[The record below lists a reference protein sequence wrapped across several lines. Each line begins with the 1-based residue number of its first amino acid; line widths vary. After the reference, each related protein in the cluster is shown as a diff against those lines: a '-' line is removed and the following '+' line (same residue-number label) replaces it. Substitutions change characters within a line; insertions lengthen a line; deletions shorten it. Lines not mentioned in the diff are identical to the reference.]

1 MEQGVIRLNAQKTRN
16 WYLEK
21 IATILI
27 WLFLIVACIMVAIPL
42 IFMFTAAAMPARDI
56 LRMPYP
62 WIPDGFY
69 WPNFWNALRGPEGTF
84 IFIRN
89 ALNSLIVAGTVSAFT
104 VLFSSLAGYGLA
116 KFDFKGRTL
125 VFMLIMATM
134 MIPFEAIMIPLY
146 MVAMRMGLQDTYLG
160 LTLPFLAN
168 AFGVFLMRQSLIT
181 FPDEILDAARID
193 GASEPRIFTGIV
205 LPSSGPAVATLA
217 ILAFRAQWDS
227 LLWPLLVVQSDEM
240 KTIPLYIT
248 KFMAETHSDEGIMM
262 AVAVMASIPM
272 IVLFLTLSKYFIN
285 KDGLTSSTKG

>member
-1 MEQGVIRLNAQKTRN
+1 MNANKTKS

-21 IATILI
+21 TFSALMWVLLIAACLLI
-27 WLFLIVACIMVAIPL
+27 IVPL
-42 IFMFTAAAMPARDI
+42 IFMVTAAAMPARDI

-62 WIPDGFY
+62 WIPNGIH
-69 WPNFWNALRGPEGTF
+69 WQNFWNALRGPEGDF

-89 ALNSLIVAGTVSAFT
+89 GLNSLIVAGTVAFFT
-104 VLFSSLAGYGLA
+104 VVFSSLAGYGLA
-116 KFDFKGRTL
+116 KFKFKGRNL

-146 MVAMRMGLQDTYLG
+146 MVAMRMGLQDTYAG
-160 LTLPFLAN
+160 LILPFLAN
-168 AFGVFLMRQSLIT
+168 AFGVFLMRQYLIT

-193 GASEPRIFTGIV
+193 GASEPRIFSTIV

-217 ILAFRAQWDS
+217 ILAFRSQWDS
-227 LLWPLLVVQSDEM
+227 LLWPLLVVQSDQM

-262 AVAVMASIPM
+262 AVALMASIPM
-272 IVLFLTLSKYFIN
+272 IMLFLTLSKYFVS
-285 KDGLTSSTKG
+285 KEGLTSATKG

>member
-1 MEQGVIRLNAQKTRN
+1 MNAKKTKSWN
-16 WYLEK
+16 LGKAFDVLMWVLL
-21 IATILI
+21 IAACL
-27 WLFLIVACIMVAIPL
+27 LIVIPL
-42 IFMFTAAAMPARDI
+42 IFMFTSSAMPARDI

-62 WIPDGFY
+62 WIPDGFHS
-69 WPNFWNALRGPEGTF
+69 PNFWNALRGPEGDF

-89 ALNSLIVAGTVSAFT
+89 ALNSLIVSGTVAMFT
-104 VLFSSLAGYGLA
+104 VVFSSLAGYGLA
-116 KFDFKGRTL
+116 KFKFKGRNL

-146 MVAMRMGLQDTYLG
+146 MVAMRMGLQDTYTG
-160 LTLPFLAN
+160 LILPFLAN

-181 FPDEILDAARID
+181 FPDEVLDAARID
-193 GASEPRIFTGIV
+193 GASEPRIFSTIV

-217 ILAFRAQWDS
+217 ILAFRSQWDS

-272 IVLFLTLSKYFIN
+272 ITLFLTLSKYFVS
-285 KDGLTSSTKG
+285 KDGLTSATKG

>member
-1 MEQGVIRLNAQKTRN
+1 MNAKKTKS
-16 WYLEK
+16 WSLEK
-21 IATILI
+21 TFDVLMWVLLIAACL
-27 WLFLIVACIMVAIPL
+27 LIVIPL
-42 IFMFTAAAMPARDI
+42 IFMFTSSAMPARDI

-62 WIPDGFY
+62 WIPDGFH
-69 WPNFWNALRGPEGTF
+69 WPNFWNALRGPEGDF

-89 ALNSLIVAGTVSAFT
+89 VLNSLIVSGTVALFT
-104 VLFSSLAGYGLA
+104 VVFSSLAGYGLA
-116 KFDFKGRTL
+116 KFKFKGRNL

-146 MVAMRMGLQDTYLG
+146 MVAMRMGLQDTYTG
-160 LTLPFLAN
+160 LILPFLAN
-168 AFGVFLMRQSLIT
+168 AFGVFLMRQYLIT

-193 GASEPRIFTGIV
+193 GASEPRIFSTIV

-217 ILAFRAQWDS
+217 ILAFRSQWDS

-272 IVLFLTLSKYFIN
+272 ITLFLTLSKYFVS
-285 KDGLTSSTKG
+285 KEGLTSATKG